1 MIAFYSPLVFS
12 SRICLYRNKMGQG
25 AKTKYFMI
33 GRPKAIPGTKNVDIL
48 ALDGKY
54 SNSA

>member
-1 MIAFYSPLVFS
+1 
-12 SRICLYRNKMGQG
+12 MGQG
-25 AKTKYFMI
+25 AKTMYFI
-33 GRPKAIPGTKNVDIL
+33 SGRPKTMPGIGNVNIL

>member
-1 MIAFYSPLVFS
+1 MTAFYSLLVFS
-12 SRICLYRNKMGQG
+12 SRVCLYRNKMGQG
-25 AKTKYFMI
+25 TKTKYFMI
-33 GRPKAIPGTKNVDIL
+33 GRPKTTQGTRKVDIL